1 MSAVVRMVNSFIC
14 STDCT
19 TAAKFSIVLRSER
32 SRDCATV
39 DIVRCSSIS
48 HATSSVSAVLKPS
61 RGHSRRATLA
71 PAIE

>member
-1 MSAVVRMVNSFIC
+1 MVSSFIC
-14 STDCT
+14 SIDCT
-19 TAAKFSIVLRSER
+19 TAAKFSMVFRSDK

-48 HATSSVSAVLKPS
+48 HAISSVSAALNPK

-71 PAIE
+71 PAME